1 MCATLIGGM
10 DRLKS
15 NYLQTAKQAGV
26 QLKIFTGKEN
36 SIANQLGE
44 SKMIIIFTNK
54 VSHQAKNEAM
64 AIAKSRNIPVHML
77 HSCGISTLRKCL
89 RETA

>member
-15 NYLQTAKQAGV
+15 NYLQTARQAGV
-26 QLKIFTGKEN
+26 ELKIFTGKEN

-54 VSHQAKNEAM
+54 VSHQARNEAM
-64 AIAKSRNIPVHML
+64 TVAKNRNIPVHML
-77 HSCGISTLRKCL
+77 HSCGVSSLRKCL